1 MSSEKPGFS
10 LRKIFNSLPCR
21 CVSAMVTGIGVV
33 ALIAG
38 GLVLLGG
45 TDAAPTPRTAMYTE
59 ARFPDSE
66 QTLKEFSAQLQK
78 ETEDLGDIAP
88 AAGGDDISGGNVS
101 GNTGDTGDGM
111 SHMPGV
117 MSIAPG
123 ESTGDKQP

>member
-1 MSSEKPGFS
+1 MPLDKLKLS

-21 CVSAMVTGIGVV
+21 CVSAMLTGIGVV

-38 GLVLLGG
+38 GLALLGG
-45 TDAAPTPRTAMYTE
+45 TDAAPTPKTAMYTE

-88 AAGGDDISGGNVS
+88 AAGGDNPDMATSPAAE
-101 GNTGDTGDGM
+101 TGDGM
-111 SHMPGV
+111 SHAPDV
-117 MSIAPG
+117 MSIAPA
-123 ESTGDKQP
+123 DKK